1 MNDPNDPLREL
12 FAKQRQATHEHAPRW
27 KGLPDEKPPLIHRL
41 PAWSMASAAVLVLGL
56 TFLAWR
62 PQPLALSSLSPL
74 LPPPAAEHLLELPE
88 FSLTAWQS
96 PTDFLLTTT
105 PTIHIL

>member
-12 FAKQRQATHEHAPRW
+12 FAKQRQVTHQHAPRW
-27 KGLPDEKPPLIHRL
+27 QGLPEHRPQPLHRL
-41 PAWSMASAAVLVLGL
+41 PAWSLATAAVLVLGL
-56 TFLAWR
+56 TFLALR
-62 PQPLALSSLSPL
+62 PQRPTLASLPPL

-88 FSLTAWQS
+88 PSLTAWQS

-105 PTIHIL
+105 PAVHIL

>member
-12 FAKQRQATHEHAPRW
+12 FAKQRHATHEHAPPW
-27 KGLPDEKPPLIHRL
+27 KGLPDEKPQPIHRL
-41 PAWSMASAAVLVLGL
+41 PAWSMAAAAVLVLGL
-56 TFLAWR
+56 TFLALR
-62 PQPLALSSLSPL
+62 PQRPTLASLPPL